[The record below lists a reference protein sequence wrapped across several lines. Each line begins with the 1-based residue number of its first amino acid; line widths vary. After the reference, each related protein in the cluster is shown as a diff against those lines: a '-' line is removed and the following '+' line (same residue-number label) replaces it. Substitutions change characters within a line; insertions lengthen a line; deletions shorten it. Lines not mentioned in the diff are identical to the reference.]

1 MIKGIESMKPQ
12 IETLAEKKLVGQRVQ
27 MSLVNNQTQA
37 LWQGFMSRRKEV
49 TNTVGTDF
57 YSMQIYDP
65 SYFMNFS
72 PTNSFEK
79 WATVEVSDFNDIPEG
94 MESIILPGGLY
105 AVFLYKGLPA
115 EAGKLFQY
123 IFGVWIPASEY
134 ELDGRPHFEV
144 LGEKYKNDSPD
155 SEEEIWIPVRPKAVP

>member
-1 MIKGIESMKPQ
+1 MKPK

-27 MSLVNNQTQA
+27 MSLVNNQTRA
-37 LWQGFMSRRKEV
+37 LWQGFMSRRKELA
-49 TNTVGTDF
+49 NTVGTDF
-57 YSMQIYDP
+57 YSMQIYP
-65 SYFMNFS
+65 SSYFMNFS
-72 PTNSFEK
+72 PANAFEK
-79 WATVEVSDFNDIPEG
+79 WATVEVSSFNDIPEG

-115 EAGKLFQY
+115 EAGKFFQY

-134 ELDGRPHFEV
+134 DLDDRPHFEV

-155 SEEEIWIPVRPKAVP
+155 SEEEIWIPVRPKAAP